1 MAPEPHEEAG
11 LSGAPLVPGW
21 TPPVTFKERVVHSLV
36 PGGLN
41 WRLRA
46 WKAYWRQRKPEL
58 RLLRQFVDPRKTSV
72 DVGANRGVFSYYL
85 AQLSTHVY
93 AYEPHPKMFWILSRS
108 VDRRR
113 VTVSPRAL
121 SDERGASTLIV
132 PARAPGVYSN
142 QRATLRPELGDEH
155 AGRCLIE
162 TSRLDEEEVGQP
174 GFIKIDVEGCEL
186 AVLQG
191 AAETIREH
199 RPVLLIEIYERWSGR
214 PVEESLAF
222 VQGLGYEG
230 VFFADGLLRPLQSF
244 DAERFQRG
252 GGPPVR
258 DFFFLPR

>member
-1 MAPEPHEEAG
+1 MDSPAPPDP
-11 LSGAPLVPGW
+11 SGAPPALGW
-21 TPPVTFKERVVHSLV
+21 TPPRTFKERAVHSLL

-46 WKAYWRQRKPEL
+46 WKAYYRQRRPEL
-58 RLLRQFVDPRKTSV
+58 RLLRHFVDPRKTSV

-85 AQLSTHVY
+85 AQLSSHVY

-121 SDERGASTLIV
+121 SSERGSATLIV
-132 PARAPGVYSN
+132 PARAPGVFSN

-155 AGRCLIE
+155 AGRCLVE
-162 TSRLDEEEVGQP
+162 TCRLDDEQVGQP
-174 GFIKIDVEGCEL
+174 GFLKIDVEGCEL
-186 AVLQG
+186 AVLRG

-222 VQGLGYEG
+222 VRGLGYEG
-230 VFFADGLLRPLQSF
+230 LFFADGLLRSLESF